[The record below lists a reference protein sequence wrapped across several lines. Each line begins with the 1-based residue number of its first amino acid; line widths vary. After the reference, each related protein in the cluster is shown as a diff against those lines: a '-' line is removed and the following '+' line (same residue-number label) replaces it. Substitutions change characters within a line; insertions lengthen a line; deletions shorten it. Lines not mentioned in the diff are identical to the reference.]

1 MMCNCKNVESGSY
14 ANQIEVNR
22 PKHMIGRCEG
32 TSSHTICIDSCI
44 LEEIQELWKMG
55 IITTGCC
62 CGHNKFPAFVGVIET
77 DILKM
82 KALGYT
88 VQFNP
93 CRPTAE
99 DTFNL

>member
-1 MMCNCKNVESGSY
+1 MCNCKNVEPGSY

-22 PKHMIGRCEG
+22 PEHMKGRSEG
-32 TSSHTICIDSCI
+32 TSSDTICVDACI
-44 LEEIQELWKMG
+44 ISEIKVLWRLG
-55 IITTGCC
+55 ISTTGCC

-77 DILKM
+77 DIPKM
-82 KALGYT
+82 KELGYT

-93 CRPTAE
+93 CRPGDE